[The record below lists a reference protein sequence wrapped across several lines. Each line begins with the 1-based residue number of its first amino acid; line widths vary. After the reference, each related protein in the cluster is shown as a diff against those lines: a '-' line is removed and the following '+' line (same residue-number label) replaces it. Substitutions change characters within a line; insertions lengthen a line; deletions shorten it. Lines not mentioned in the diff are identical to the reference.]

1 MDKDSVDSLWK
12 EMMETKRE
20 SEPKR
25 DPSSKILEE
34 SVDPGWESIVT
45 KSSEDRIEVP
55 VEPPEKVSCHGE
67 EFISTRTL
75 VANLSN
81 RIKKSMVEIRTLTEC
96 SQGKFKDI
104 AFGQGFYR
112 TITDHIDNSETDFD
126 CFLEYLRIKVSVQQT
141 NITHV
146 ILEDVLKRHKKK
158 LADKEIKVF
167 KKLEKDLPDAGVRI
181 EELRFVLNWIL
192 EYAIRS
198 AVPNQSIGF
207 VTRSLEAQ
215 GQNETKPSQQKGTK
229 YIQIAT
235 ILRDYEKP
243 SRQIAVP
250 PKARTAQKEAEP
262 SCILL
267 LVKKIV
273 QKNRGSLKVSA
284 DSEGRLGI
292 SLILPIERRRVW
304 LEFGSKENKL

>member
-1 MDKDSVDSLWK
+1 MTELWK
-12 EMMETKRE
+12 RLRDMEKE
-20 SEPKR
+20 GLNKSKGEPSLR
-25 DPSSKILEE
+25 VPEE
-34 SVDPGWESIVT
+34 SAAPEKEEIVWKT
-45 KSSEDRIEVP
+45 PEDRIQVP
-55 VEPPEKVSCHGE
+55 AESPKKIPDHEE
-67 EFISTRTL
+67 EFKPPSAL
-75 VANLSN
+75 VSDLAN
-81 RIKKSMVEIRTLTEC
+81 RIRRTVAELRDLAV
-96 SQGKFKDI
+96 SSRGKFKDP
-104 AFGQGFYR
+104 AFGQEFHR
-112 TITDHIDNSETDFD
+112 RMTEHIDNSEADLN
-126 CFLEYLRIKVSVQQT
+126 CFLEYLRIKSPVQQT

-146 ILEDVLKRHKKK
+146 ILEEAFEKHKKK
-158 LADKEIKVF
+158 LAEKEIKIF
-167 KKLEKDLPDAGVRI
+167 KKLEKNLPDAGVRV
-181 EELRFVLNWIL
+181 EELRFILNWIL

-292 SLILPIERRRVW
+292 SLILPIERRKVW